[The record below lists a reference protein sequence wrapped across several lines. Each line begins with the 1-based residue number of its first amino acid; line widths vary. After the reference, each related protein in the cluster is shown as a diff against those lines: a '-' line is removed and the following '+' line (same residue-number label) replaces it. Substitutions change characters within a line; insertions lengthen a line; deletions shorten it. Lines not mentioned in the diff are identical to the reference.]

1 MSESSGS
8 TPASIDSCLRMADFY
23 DVITLL
29 DIDSLRESFDSD
41 LQSLFKNRVA
51 AIPLNQSLLKSNIL
65 NEILT
70 QSNLIT
76 ISALDK
82 DESMDEKEEI
92 LQDLGVISAVTSSS
106 FYQKPQV
113 VIIGMNNCFDS

>member
-1 MSESSGS
+1 
-8 TPASIDSCLRMADFY
+8 MADFY

-113 VIIGMNNCFDS
+113 VIIGMNNCFDSWNKMNFIL